1 MSPLRVSI
9 IGANGKVAKH
19 LVRKLANL
27 PAEFTPVALIRN
39 QDQAQQYKDLN
50 IESKLI
56 DLTGPVADITA
67 AIKGSDAVVF
77 SAGAAGKP
85 PGPEIIDHQGVVKV
99 LEALKD
105 AGIRRFILVG
115 ALKTD
120 DQAAWNGTALHDY
133 FVAKKKA
140 DDKIRAAS
148 HIDYTILRP
157 GQLSDGPGGKQVL
170 DLKVDDDIK
179 NENSR
184 SYTID
189 RADVAEAAILSLK
202 NKNTINKVIP
212 LLNGDGVDLKKFIEE
227 F

>member
-9 IGANGKVAKH
+9 IGANGKVAKL

-27 PAEFTPVALIRN
+27 PNEFTPIALIRN
-39 QDQAQQYKDLN
+39 QDQAQQFKDIN
-50 IESKLI
+50 VESRLI
-56 DLTGPVADITA
+56 DLTGSVADISS

-85 PGPEIIDHQGVVKV
+85 PGPELIDYQGAVKV
-99 LEALKD
+99 LEALKET
-105 AGIRRFILVG
+105 GIRRFILVG

-120 DQAAWNGTALHDY
+120 NQAAWDGTALHSY

-140 DDKIRAAS
+140 DDKIRAES
-148 HIDYTILRP
+148 QIDYTILRP

-170 DLKVDDDIK
+170 NLKVDDDVK
-179 NENSR
+179 NEDIRKYS
-184 SYTID
+184 ID
-189 RADVAEAAILSLK
+189 RSDVAEAAVLSLRNRNTV
-202 NKNTINKVIP
+202 NKIIP
-212 LLNGDGVDLKKFIEE
+212 LLNGDGVELEKFIKE